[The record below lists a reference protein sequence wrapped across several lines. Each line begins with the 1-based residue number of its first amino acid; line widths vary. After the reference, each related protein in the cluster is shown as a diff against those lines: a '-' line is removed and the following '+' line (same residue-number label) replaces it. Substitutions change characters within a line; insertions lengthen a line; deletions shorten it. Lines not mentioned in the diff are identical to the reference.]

1 MVFILAI
8 INTFCSDIRRIMFF
22 NVNKIIEQIL
32 PQLVVYYAQN
42 TESQR
47 FCAIEIL
54 DVEQNINKND
64 FKAIIWHKAC

>member
-8 INTFCSDIRRIMFF
+8 INTLCSDIRRIMYS
-22 NVNKIIEQIL
+22 NVNKIIEHIL

-47 FCAIEIL
+47 FSAIETL
-54 DVEQNINKND
+54 NVEQNINKND
-64 FKAIIWHKAC
+64 LKAIIYHKAC

>member
-8 INTFCSDIRRIMFF
+8 INTYCYNIRRIIFF

-42 TESQR
+42 TES
-47 FCAIEIL
+47 
-54 DVEQNINKND
+54 
-64 FKAIIWHKAC
+64 